1 MKMKLFLK
9 YCFLILFCAAAFC
22 SGGGAALASD
32 TEVEGQVQQVVALL
46 ADGKQSAAE
55 DEIDR
60 LLKNRPE
67 AVSLVFFKGACLRSR
82 FQVGEAV
89 GPFLWT
95 IKYAPASAE
104 AIAAAC
110 ILGVDF
116 SADTETALAY
126 LSALAAVQ
134 RDYPGSFP
142 IQWMSAVMTRSL
154 TTENSRYIPAGQRT
168 GILSYGVRQYDA
180 LLQRMAPLPGPV
192 LVHQTYANI
201 LDSLKAFD
209 EALVHRK
216 LALPMER
223 KPWSLDGMA
232 DTLRELARYGEALEF
247 ADEALA
253 VCIKDFQK
261 KTSSQS
267 AGASGASGASESRT
281 PEELERDTTALHA
294 QQEELLASYHNR
306 RGSILYEAGNI
317 AEGASEWL
325 EAFAHRPTDPALV
338 HYAGWRFYD
347 EGKWEEARKC
357 LQQALALKYYPEINE
372 LRLRRIAVK
381 MGEPGASAALKALDK
396 SKPESKSN
404 VAGDQAPDP
413 KLEAWFLAAVQGD
426 YKSFQELVK
435 TTEIDVRTKGPYRQ
449 TALMLAAQ
457 YGDAEIVGE
466 LLKRGAEV
474 NAVDANGDTALHYT
488 AQFHQPRVM
497 KILLEAGADPNIQDK
512 WKQTALISSAG
523 NFNGFTEPHG
533 VRFILE
539 KGADLEKETPHIG
552 TALHYA
558 AGQGAMSI
566 VRMLLSKGAKPDS
579 VCRNSGATPLLVSAQ
594 YSHPHVSCALL
605 EAGANVN
612 ARDKEGRTALHFAV
626 QEKICLPLFKLILS
640 KGGNPTLAD
649 KTGMTPIRKARLLG
663 FEDLALEMEKVAGQ
677 TERFDFAHSAQNAGP
692 WTMEEAAFLASLPVA
707 LVRGHFPEKGLLPK
721 TSGRNEAKSE
731 LVENFGI
738 QNAGELKA
746 FYKNDGR
753 FEPLFVEK
761 VGRPGFLLEALDLAG
776 SRKPGEEASVQAWVA
791 ANQLHVV
798 RLGREAGLLK
808 AEEAEALILEKMEAL
823 RKTFSSWNTFVVSF
837 LTGAAKHRGWEF
849 ERYASVCRSLLEAPL
864 QTTPWKESFWKGAA
878 AN

>member
-1 MKMKLFLK
+1 MKMKLSLK
-9 YCFLILFCAAAFC
+9 FRFLILLGAAAFY
-22 SGGGAALASD
+22 SGAGASLASD

-95 IKYAPASAE
+95 IKSAPASAE
-104 AIAAAC
+104 GIAAAC
-110 ILGVDF
+110 ILGIDF

-126 LSALAAVQ
+126 LSGLAAVQ
-134 RDYPGSFP
+134 RDYPGSVP

-180 LLQRMAPLPGPV
+180 LLQRMAPRPGPV

-247 ADEALA
+247 SDEALA
-253 VCIKDFQK
+253 VCIKDYQK
-261 KTSSQS
+261 RTSSER
-267 AGASGASGASESRT
+267 AGASDSSST
-281 PEELERDTTALHA
+281 PEDLERHTTALRA
-294 QQEELLASYHNR
+294 QQEELLASYHSR

-317 AEGASEWL
+317 VEGASEWL
-325 EAFAHRPTDPALV
+325 AAFAHRPTDPALV

-357 LQQALALKYYPEINE
+357 LQQALALKYNPEINE
-372 LRLRRIAVK
+372 RRLRRIAVK
-381 MGEPGASAALKALDK
+381 MGEPGASAALTALDK
-396 SKPESKSN
+396 SKPESKSIG
-404 VAGDQAPDP
+404 AGEQALDP

-426 YKSFQELVK
+426 YKTFQELVN

-457 YGDAEIVGE
+457 NGDVEIVGE

-497 KILLEAGADPNIQDK
+497 KILLEAGADPNIQDR

-579 VCRNSGATPLLVSAQ
+579 MCRNSGATPLLVSAQ
-594 YSHPHVSCALL
+594 YAHPHVSCALL

-626 QEKICLPLFKLILS
+626 QEKICQPLYKLILS

-649 KTGMTPIRKARLLG
+649 RTGMTPIRKARLLG

-677 TERFDFAHSAQNAGP
+677 TERFDFAPSAQNEGP
-692 WTMEEAAFLASLPVA
+692 WTLEEAAFLASLPVA

-721 TSGRNEAKSE
+721 ASGRNEAKSE

-746 FYKNDGR
+746 FYKNDRR
-753 FEPLFVEK
+753 FEPRFEEK

-776 SRKPGEEASVQAWVA
+776 ARKPGEEASVQAWVA
-791 ANQLHVV
+791 ANQLHAV

-808 AEEAEALILEKMEAL
+808 AEEAEALMLEKMEAL
-823 RKTFSSWNTFVVSF
+823 RNTFSSWNKFVVSF

-849 ERYASVCRSLLEAPL
+849 DRYSSVCRSLVEAPPK
-864 QTTPWKESFWKGAA
+864 TTPWTESFWKGAA
-878 AN
+878 AK